1 MFVMKQLFALFFLVT
16 MTLNVAIPFVER
28 LHAGA
33 QYELSEIEADD
44 TDEES
49 KKGQE
54 KEKEKDA
61 ESHRGDAFRYLL
73 NKTNGRHRGVFIIS
87 NEFPLSELHTF
98 QPELPPEV

>member
-1 MFVMKQLFALFFLVT
+1 MKQLFALFFLVT
-16 MTLNVAIPFVER
+16 MTLNVALPFVEQ

-49 KKGQE
+49 KKEQE

-61 ESHRGDAFRYLL
+61 ESHKGDIFRYLL
-73 NKTNGRHRGVFIIS
+73 NKTNGRHCGVFIIF
-87 NEFPLSELHTF
+87 NEFPLSERHTF